1 MRNVADTP
9 EVRGRERALAFLERF
24 AELNRFFP
32 STSALA
38 GAIGVT
44 RDTILAWKR
53 RDTSRVRQ
61 ANELR
66 VAQLLDVC
74 LAATEHLPEDE
85 QVGRWMQAPQT
96 FLYGGTPIEFLAD
109 GGDPAFLIESMEP
122 PVATVD
128 DTALDALAAADQDL
142 ARLVPAARRQHTRT
156 PARGGDQPAHSET
169 VDLMEALRRS
179 VAQEQEL
186 RARRGVR
193 RRAQIVTTRQR
204 AGGWVNII
212 EGRLVVPTLWRTKRD
227 AERAGKRLAE
237 STGASQVTL
246 IDDERDV
253 EHRSRTAAGRR
264 R

>member
-9 EVRGRERALAFLERF
+9 GLRGRERALAFLERF
-24 AELNRFFP
+24 AELNRFFAGTN
-32 STSALA
+32 SLA

-66 VAQLLDVC
+66 VAQLLEVC
-74 LAATEHLPEDE
+74 LAAAEHLPEDE

-96 FLYGGTPIEFLAD
+96 FLYGGTPIEFLAE
-109 GGDPAFLIESMEP
+109 GGEPAFLIESMEP
-122 PVATVD
+122 PAATVD
-128 DTALDALAAADQDL
+128 DAALAALAAADQDL
-142 ARLVPAARRQHTRT
+142 ARLVPAGRRRTTRA
-156 PARGGDQPAHSET
+156 PARVGDQAAHSET

-186 RARRGVR
+186 RARPGVR
-193 RRAQIVTTRQR
+193 RRAQIVTARRR

-212 EGRLVVPTLWRTKRD
+212 EGRLVVPPLWRTKRD

-237 STGASQVTL
+237 STGAAQVTL
-246 IDDERDV
+246 VDDEREV
-253 EHRSRTAAGRR
+253 EHRSRTTAARR

>member
-1 MRNVADTP
+1 MRDVADTP
-9 EVRGRERALAFLERF
+9 EIRGRERALAFLERF
-24 AELNRFFP
+24 AELNRFFA

-44 RDTILAWKR
+44 RDTILAWRR

-74 LAATEHLPEDE
+74 LAAAEHLPEDD

-128 DTALDALAAADQDL
+128 DAALAALAAADQDL
-142 ARLVPAARRQHTRT
+142 ARLVPTARRRAMRA
-156 PARGGDQPAHSET
+156 PAPGGDHPAQSET

-186 RARRGVR
+186 RARPGVR
-193 RRAQIVTTRQR
+193 RRAQIVTARR
-204 AGGWVNII
+204 RGGGWLNII

-246 IDDERDV
+246 VDDEREA
-253 EHRSRTAAGRR
+253 EHQSRTTAARR